1 MISKTKDAY
10 LNRIRLKMGFPVLLP
25 TQLEYRL
32 IIIDD
37 LKNLVVDSQQKFR
50 NESKTLERIIHDNTR
65 REDSLLPKR
74 FKSKKLESSI
84 TELTR

>member
-25 TQLEYRL
+25 TQLEYWQ

-37 LKNLVVDSQQKFR
+37 LKNLLVDSQQKFR
-50 NESKTLERIIHDNTR
+50 NKSKTLVRIIHDNIR
-65 REDSLLPKR
+65 WEDSLLPEHR
-74 FKSKKLESSI
+74 ARI
-84 TELTR
+84 IDH

>member
-50 NESKTLERIIHDNTR
+50 NESKTLECIHDNTR
-65 REDSLLPKR
+65 REDSLLPER
-74 FKSKKLESSI
+74 FKSKKAGI
-84 TELTR
+84 IDH